1 MTKKRDGAA
10 LLARAIA
17 IAATVH
23 EEQKD
28 EAGAPYI
35 LHPLRLMSR
44 AETLDAQIVAVLH
57 DVVEDSPF
65 TREDL
70 RAEGFS
76 DLIVEAIGLLT
87 RRKEEEGYNEFIQ
100 RILDAEGPAGALAR
114 RVKLLDLE
122 DNMML
127 TRLSDDLSDKDVQR
141 LREYHRAHRRIKAVL
156 VESP

>member
-17 IAATVH
+17 IAGTVH

-28 EAGAPYI
+28 KAGAPYI

-44 AETLDAQIVAVLH
+44 AETLDAQIAAVLH
-57 DVVEDSPF
+57 DVVEDSAY
-65 TREDL
+65 TLEKLRE
-70 RAEGFS
+70 EGFT
-76 DLIVEAIGLLT
+76 DAVLEAVDLLT
-87 RRKEEEGYNEFIQ
+87 RRKDAESYDEFIR
-100 RILDAEGPAGALAR
+100 RILNARGPSGALAR

-127 TRLSDDLSDKDVQR
+127 TRLWDDLTDRDVER
-141 LREYHRAHRRIKAVL
+141 LREYHWAHRQIKAALADDV
-156 VESP
+156 